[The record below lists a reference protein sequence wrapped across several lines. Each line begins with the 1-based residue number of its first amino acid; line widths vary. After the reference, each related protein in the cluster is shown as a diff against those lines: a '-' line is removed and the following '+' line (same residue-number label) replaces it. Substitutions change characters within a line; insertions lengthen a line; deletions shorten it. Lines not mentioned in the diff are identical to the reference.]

1 MSHRNKPMKIAM
13 VTDAW
18 EPQVNG
24 VVRTLKN
31 TARELQSMGHTVEMI
46 TPLEFRT
53 LPCPTYPDI
62 RLSILPGAKVSGAS
76 PNSIPTPFTSPPKA
90 RSGWRRD
97 DLREPGHS
105 IHDGVSHAF
114 SRIHQGAHAAC
125 RCRGLTHSCAGST
138 GRRRR

>member
-1 MSHRNKPMKIAM
+1 MNIAL

-62 RLSILPGAKVSGAS
+62 RLSLLPGGK
-76 PNSIPTPFTSPPKA
+76 
-90 RSGWRRD
+90 
-97 DLREPGHS
+97 
-105 IHDGVSHAF
+105 
-114 SRIHQGAHAAC
+114 
-125 RCRGLTHSCAGST
+125 LTHRLAESFDGNLQLIEWR
-138 GRRRR
+138 GRLERPLNLGRIADELPTIEGVAA